1 MTCVHAII
9 THGKSV
15 CDGHCVRY
23 MNAYEKVTFGQPKNI
38 GKFDMCVKKRARTV
52 IKDLGV
58 HLSTQV

>member
-1 MTCVHAII
+1 
-9 THGKSV
+9 
-15 CDGHCVRY
+15 